1 MAIPF
6 AINKRLERGDSLLNI
21 WKNILVRTTGL
32 LVLGV
37 YMVNIHG
44 LNSSATGI
52 SKSLWMLLL
61 FIAVIFV
68 WNVYPKSE
76 GWKRITYIGF
86 RGIGIVVLIWLAA
99 IYRSGEGENIG
110 WMHTSWW
117 GILGLIGWSYLVCS
131 AVYLAFRKHLS
142 ALVGM
147 LGLFTLLYIA
157 DKTGSLDFLYLL
169 KQNIFIGGHIGGHSS
184 ITAAGMIVAMVFLQ
198 DSAVKSN
205 KEKIVWTLIFAL
217 MMAVAAYFLRPL
229 YGINKVAATPSWC
242 LYCSAICAVIFVF
255 LYWMVDLKGI
265 VRWAKV
271 IMPAGVNPLLAYIL
285 PDIFY
290 ALLGIFGVQI
300 LSEYFGSGM
309 LGIIRST
316 VIAFT
321 MVGLTAVMTWLNV
334 RLHL

>member
-1 MAIPF
+1 
-6 AINKRLERGDSLLNI
+6 
-21 WKNILVRTTGL
+21 
-32 LVLGV
+32 
-37 YMVNIHG
+37 
-44 LNSSATGI
+44 
-52 SKSLWMLLL
+52 
-61 FIAVIFV
+61 
-68 WNVYPKSE
+68 
-76 GWKRITYIGF
+76 
-86 RGIGIVVLIWLAA
+86 
-99 IYRSGEGENIG
+99 
-110 WMHTSWW
+110 
-117 GILGLIGWSYLVCS
+117 
-131 AVYLAFRKHLS
+131 
-142 ALVGM
+142 
-147 LGLFTLLYIA
+147 
-157 DKTGSLDFLYLL
+157 
-169 KQNIFIGGHIGGHSS
+169 
-184 ITAAGMIVAMVFLQ
+184 
-198 DSAVKSN
+198 
-205 KEKIVWTLIFAL
+205 